1 MYKIYL
7 DQNFVSDITKIDDPV
22 KSLKIKPEIKVLYKL
37 IVEAVVAN
45 KIIIPFSP
53 IHCLESLNKNDFQ
66 LRQLIFE
73 KFNNISKI
81 RFRESKNIREQVF
94 IYYALNYFGK
104 KFGVSLDDI
113 YINRNDDDFQKF
125 WFSQQNI
132 QERMLND
139 IVDKIIDSPQML
151 QDIRVGRVN
160 SYNQYECEITSQKK
174 DYQELANREKF
185 LFERYDLTLEN
196 IYQFINSEKF
206 QKIPNVDIFC
216 KLWGTDLA
224 NTARKGQKG
233 DENDIE
239 ILSVYAPYCD
249 IVATD
254 NHKRAL
260 MQSLK
265 IDIDYD
271 IEIFSMNNIKE
282 LLDKIKKI

>member
-185 LFERYDLTLEN
+185 LFERYDLTLEGCVN
-196 IYQFINSEKF
+196 
-206 QKIPNVDIFC
+206 
-216 KLWGTDLA
+216 
-224 NTARKGQKG
+224 
-233 DENDIE
+233 
-239 ILSVYAPYCD
+239 
-249 IVATD
+249 
-254 NHKRAL
+254 
-260 MQSLK
+260 
-265 IDIDYD
+265 
-271 IEIFSMNNIKE
+271 
-282 LLDKIKKI
+282 